1 MKIKKGALFI
11 IFLALL
17 IVPSI
22 LAVEIV
28 LTKDSYSPRE
38 TLQTEIKGNFISLN
52 SDNILVY
59 EGDKVHSEPLVKG
72 LTKQNN
78 QYYFY
83 AMLPNKEG
91 NYSLKIE
98 NAEYISLGKIKSDAL
113 VQNFTIKRTNASAL
127 SINPGFIFTN
137 QDFEVTIKSLE
148 VGQKVSLTLE
158 NITKNI
164 SLSEETEE
172 TIKFLISDLKVSQ
185 TTLKINDYSIP
196 VFITKKINNSDEGIK
211 RLDINPERLTGVLV
225 YGQNYFFTIVLQ
237 NSGNE
242 NLTNITISNNFN
254 SLINPTS
261 ISLLKPGDSA
271 RVNISLLV
279 KNKSNFS
286 GEITV
291 DYSDS
296 KVIIPLSFEV
306 TENKTQVNITS
317 GTGITQSLSCAYIGR
332 ICLDTQECNGTVT
345 SSLEGSC
352 CQGECTDKVVSSYN
366 WVYGVLLLLVVAVLL
381 GYFYYKTK
389 KNQKQ
394 KSPDELLRE
403 KSHQF
408 KERMNPNR
416 EVSGDLNRT

>member
-1 MKIKKGALFI
+1 MKIKKGALLI
-11 IFLALL
+11 LFLSLL
-17 IVPSI
+17 IIPNLI
-22 LAVEIV
+22 AVEII

-38 TLQTEIKGNFISLN
+38 TLLSEIKGNFISLTSN
-52 SDNILVY
+52 NILIY
-59 EGDKVHSEPLVKG
+59 EGDKVHSEPLITG

-113 VQNFTIKRTNASAL
+113 IQNFTIKRTNVSVL

-137 QDFEVTIKSLE
+137 QDFEITVKSLD
-148 VGQKVSLTLE
+148 VGQKVSFSLG
-158 NITKNI
+158 NVTKNI
-164 SLSEETEE
+164 SLAEETEE
-172 TIKFLISDLKVSQ
+172 TIKFLISDLKASQ

-196 VFITKKINNSDEGIK
+196 VFTTKKINNSEGIK
-211 RLDINPERLTGVLV
+211 RLDSNPQKLTGVLV

-254 SLINPTS
+254 AVIKPSS
-261 ISLLKPGDSA
+261 ISLLEPGESEQ
-271 RVNISLLV
+271 VNLSLSV
-279 KNKSNFS
+279 KIKSNFS
-286 GEITV
+286 GEVIA
-291 DYSDS
+291 DYGDSDT
-296 KVIIPLSFEV
+296 IIPLTFEI
-306 TENKTQVNITS
+306 TENKTQVNLTS
-317 GTGITQSLSCAYIGR
+317 GTGITESLSCAYIGR
-332 ICLDTQECNGTVT
+332 ICLDNQECNGTVT

-366 WVYGVLLLLVVAVLL
+366 WVYGVLLLLVVGILL

-389 KNQKQ
+389 KNQKR
-394 KSPDELLRE
+394 KSPDELLKE

-408 KERMNPNR
+408 KTRMNPNR
-416 EVSGDLNRT
+416 EVSGDLDRT